1 MNTTR
6 AAEDIL
12 KTLVAFDTT
21 SSDSNVALIAWVEQ
35 YLDRYG
41 VWHERVQEHDEDG
54 VQKTSLLARIGPEV
68 EGGIV
73 LSGHTDVVPVTDQQ
87 WTGGK
92 GAQTAFTLTE
102 RDGKL
107 YGRGASDMKG
117 FLALALAQVPVFV
130 EQQTRGELKRPV
142 WLAFSHDEEI
152 GCKCA
157 EPMAKEF
164 LARNVKPAL
173 ILVGEP
179 TMMRVTD
186 EHKGIDS
193 FETTITG
200 KAGHSSA
207 PELGVNAGYIMAEL
221 ALTLRDINDAEYA
234 KAKQQPVDSRFPT
247 PHSTVHVGVFH
258 AGTARNIIPDH
269 ASLKWEIRPMPG
281 RDSAEVLAPFH
292 AKIAELEKRYPEC
305 RITTHQLTHVHGLK
319 RQSEETLQLATFL
332 AGSNEPAAAV
342 NYGTEGGAMGEYGFP
357 TVICGPGSIDQAH
370 QPDEFIS
377 REQLE
382 KGAAMMARVGEV
394 LSRPYRVGR
403 TGDVDDA
410 QGAC

>member
-1 MNTTR
+1 MSTTR
-6 AAEDIL
+6 AAEEIL

-21 SSDSNVALIAWVEQ
+21 SSDSNMALIEWVEQ
-35 YLDRYG
+35 YLDTHG
-41 VWHERVQEHDEDG
+41 VWHERVQEHDEHG
-54 VQKTSLLARIGPEV
+54 IKKTSLLARIGPAV

-73 LSGHTDVVPVTDQQ
+73 LSGHTDVVPVTGQQ
-87 WTGGK
+87 WTGGQ

-117 FLALALAQVPVFV
+117 FLALALAQVPEFV
-130 EQQTRGELKRPV
+130 AQEQRGELKRPV

-164 LARNVKPAL
+164 MARDVKPAL
-173 ILVGEP
+173 IVVGEP
-179 TMMRVTD
+179 TLMQVVD

-193 FETTITG
+193 FETIIRG

-207 PELGVNAGYIMAEL
+207 PELGTNAGYIMAEL
-221 ALTLRDINDAEYA
+221 ALTLRDINAAERSHA
-234 KAKQQPVDSRFPT
+234 SASESRFPT
-247 PHSTVHVGVFH
+247 PHSTVHAGIFH

-269 ASLKWEIRPMPG
+269 AELKWEVRPLPG
-281 RDSAEVLAPFH
+281 RAVEEVLAPYY
-292 AKIAELEKRYPEC
+292 AKIAQLQQRYPDC
-305 RITTHQLTHVHGLK
+305 TIDTHQLTHVHGLK
-319 RQSEETLQLATFL
+319 RQSDEAIQLANYL
-332 AGSNEPAAAV
+332 AGSNAAATAV
-342 NYGTEGGAMGEYGFP
+342 NYGTEGGAMGSYGFP

-370 QPDEFIS
+370 QPDEYIARS
-377 REQLE
+377 ELA

-394 LSRPYRVGR
+394 LSRAAWVARSAGR
-403 TGDVDDA
+403 DEA
-410 QGAC
+410 ARER

>member
-1 MNTTR
+1 MSTTR

-21 SSDSNVALIAWVEQ
+21 SSDSNMALIEWVER
-35 YLDRYG
+35 YLDTHG
-41 VWHERVQEHDEDG
+41 VWHERVQEHDEHG
-54 VQKTSLLARIGPEV
+54 IKKTSLLARIGPAV

-73 LSGHTDVVPVTDQQ
+73 LSGHTDVVPVTGQQ
-87 WTGGK
+87 WTGGH

-117 FLALALAQVPVFV
+117 FLALALAQVPEYVA
-130 EQQTRGELKRPV
+130 QQQRGELKRPV

-164 LARNVKPAL
+164 MARDVKPAL
-173 ILVGEP
+173 IVVGEP
-179 TMMRVTD
+179 TLMQVVD

-193 FETTITG
+193 FETIIRG

-207 PELGVNAGYIMAEL
+207 PELGTNAGYIMAEL
-221 ALTLRDINDAEYA
+221 ALTLRDINETERAHASASE
-234 KAKQQPVDSRFPT
+234 SRFPT
-247 PHSTVHVGVFH
+247 PHSTVHAGIFH

-269 ASLKWEIRPMPG
+269 AELKWEVRPLPG
-281 RDSAEVLAPFH
+281 RNVEDVLAPYH
-292 AKIAELEKRYPEC
+292 AKVALLQQRYPDCQIE
-305 RITTHQLTHVHGLK
+305 THQLTHVHGLK
-319 RQSEETLQLATFL
+319 RQSDEAIQLANYL
-332 AGSNEPAAAV
+332 AGSNANATAV
-342 NYGTEGGAMGEYGFP
+342 NYGTEGGAMGSYGFP

-370 QPDEFIS
+370 QPDEYIARS
-377 REQLE
+377 ELA

-394 LSRPYRVGR
+394 LSRAAWVARNAMR
-403 TGDVDDA
+403 DEA
-410 QGAC
+410 ARER